1 MKNKLYYILIVILI
15 IYNVF
20 LINKH
25 SSLKKELIQI
35 QKISTNEKKESDI
48 NDYTDNP
55 YELADSKYLDNIKN
69 IHISSDTMSIKF
81 SIDAYNVEDIVRDT
95 DKCLNKTAQ
104 SVSIQEDKY
113 IILEYR

>member
-81 SIDAYNVEDIVRDT
+81 SIDAYNVEDIVHDT